1 MEEESYDDFTW
12 SCGSESCDK
21 ITALEILPDQ
31 PDNEFDLIDDIDL
44 IEIEEVIPVA
54 NQLQYLHLG
63 SSF

>member
-63 SSF
+63 SSI